1 MDDKM
6 GEFIA
11 EELSKLLA
19 SVTFQRVYILCL
31 EMGLQRKYTEY
42 SKFIDIVTELSKAY
56 VMNMFSFQDKL
67 DNNLSDEEKV
77 SKANDMA
84 EAVCRTSIQAMINQ

>member
-11 EELSKLLA
+11 EKLSELLA
-19 SVTFQRVYILCL
+19 SVTFQHVYILCL
-31 EMGLQRKYTEY
+31 EMGLNRKYTEY
-42 SKFIDIVTELSKAY
+42 SKFIDAVVTLSQAY
-56 VMNMFSFQDKL
+56 VTNMFSFQDKL
-67 DNNLSDEEKV
+67 DKNLSDEEKV

-84 EAVCRTSIQAMINQ
+84 EVVCKTSIQAMINQ